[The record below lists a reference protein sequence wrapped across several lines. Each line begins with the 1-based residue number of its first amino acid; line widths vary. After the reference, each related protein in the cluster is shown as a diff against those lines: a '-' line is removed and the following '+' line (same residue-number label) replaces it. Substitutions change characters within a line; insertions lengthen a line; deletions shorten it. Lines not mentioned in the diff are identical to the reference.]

1 MVSKKTCF
9 LIAGTLIFCAAMFSP
24 RTSALW
30 AGDTASFVDLGFS
43 PDGRIYM
50 FAQYGV
56 ESGTLRPWADMSIV
70 DVPRNDFVNGGRVSF
85 IHNSP
90 VISGSDGAGAFYRL
104 ISRNSSLAEQYGV
117 TFLRQGQPLY
127 VSLDS
132 NDAGNRETIEFRDFE
147 AGNTYKATLIPAVEG
162 SGNSLKSSFHIT
174 LDRVSRN
181 GDRKTS
187 SVGNPQIKRPLIA
200 SYKIKR
206 VMVAPNDGS
215 LIFVIETKRQA
226 ADGFDIRY
234 MVEALRQ

>member
-1 MVSKKTCF
+1 MVSRRIHF
-9 LIAGTLIFCAAMFSP
+9 LIASVLFFCASV
-24 RTSALW
+24 LW

-56 ESGTLRPWADMSIV
+56 EAGTLRPWADLSVV

-90 VISGSDGAGAFYRL
+90 VVSGSDGSGAFYRL
-104 ISRNSSLAEQYGV
+104 LARNAALAEQYGV
-117 TFLRQGQPLY
+117 SFLRQGQPLY

-132 NDAGNRETIEFRDFE
+132 TDPSRLGETIEFRDFE
-147 AGNTYKATLIPAVEG
+147 AGNTYKASLVSSVEG
-162 SGNSLKSSFHIT
+162 SGNNLRSSFHIKM
-174 LDRVSRN
+174 DRVSRN
-181 GDRKTS
+181 GDRATYT
-187 SVGNPQIKRPLIA
+187 VGNPQIKRPLVA
-200 SYKIKR
+200 SYRIKK

-215 LIFVIETKRQA
+215 LIFVIEMKRQA

-234 MVEALRQ
+234 MVEALHQ